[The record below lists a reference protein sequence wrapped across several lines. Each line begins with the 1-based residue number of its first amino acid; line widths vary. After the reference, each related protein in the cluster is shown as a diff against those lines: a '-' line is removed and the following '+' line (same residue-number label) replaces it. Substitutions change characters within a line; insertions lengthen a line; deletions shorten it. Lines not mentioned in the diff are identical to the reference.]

1 MRPSDIILAILGMI
15 LLAAITMLALAG
27 LGLIS
32 LAIIRT
38 ILKLFMLT
46 TN

>member
-1 MRPSDIILAILGMI
+1 MKPSDIILAILGMI
-15 LLAAITMLALAG
+15 LLTAITILALAG
-27 LGLIS
+27 LGLVS

-38 ILKLFMLT
+38 ILQLFMLT

>member
-1 MRPSDIILAILGMI
+1 MKPSDIILAVLGMI
-15 LLAAITMLALAG
+15 LLTAITMLVLAG
-27 LGLIS
+27 LGLVS

>member
-1 MRPSDIILAILGMI
+1 MKPSDIILAILGMI
-15 LLAAITMLALAG
+15 LLTAITMIALAG
-27 LGLIS
+27 LGLVS

>member
-1 MRPSDIILAILGMI
+1 MKPSDIILAIIGMI
-15 LLAAITMLALAG
+15 LLTAITMIVLAG
-27 LGLIS
+27 LGLAS

>member
-1 MRPSDIILAILGMI
+1 MRPSDIILAVLGMI
-15 LLAAITMLALAG
+15 LLTAITMIALAG
-27 LGLIS
+27 LGLVS

-38 ILKLFMLT
+38 ILQLFMLT

>member
-1 MRPSDIILAILGMI
+1 MRPSDVILAIIGMI
-15 LLAAITMLALAG
+15 LLIAITMLVLAG
-27 LGLIS
+27 LGLVS

-38 ILKLFMLT
+38 ILQLFMLT

>member
-1 MRPSDIILAILGMI
+1 MRASDIILAVLGMI
-15 LLAAITMLALAG
+15 LLTAITMLALAG
-27 LGLIS
+27 LGLVS

>member
-1 MRPSDIILAILGMI
+1 MRASDIILAVLGMI

-27 LGLIS
+27 LGLVS

>member
-1 MRPSDIILAILGMI
+1 MKPSDIILAVLGMI
-15 LLAAITMLALAG
+15 LLIAITMIVLAG
-27 LGLIS
+27 IGLVS

-38 ILKLFMLT
+38 ILQLFMLT